1 VFVKSFFRL
10 LALAFICVPGLGSHS
25 TWAQLQTLSVFI
37 QPDVTNDAAWM
48 AEAKGLFKAEGL
60 DVQFR
65 LFPSGTTA
73 IQTFKVGVGDIIF
86 TGDLP
91 ALQYW
96 QAGGPYRIIAPMER
110 DSEGYL
116 GVTTDDIK
124 KPGDLAGKT
133 IATRVGSTGSYFISE
148 YLTKNGV
155 SEASVVVKNLDPPL
169 MPTALCR
176 GDISGFFVW
185 QPMPSKALQVCGD
198 KVHYLTTA
206 TGYVRGYSVMGAR
219 PEFLASPAGRDKAI
233 RFLRA
238 LVKGADMADDDF
250 ATDAAIIKQ
259 KFGLEANE
267 VKDQRA
273 IMERVLKFDAAF
285 FADFCSENKWQQ
297 RAGLQKGPSD
307 LSNWVWEDGLKAVDP
322 SRVTAAPPP
331 C

>member
-1 VFVKSFFRL
+1 MKSFFRL

>member
-1 VFVKSFFRL
+1 MKSVFRLCAVAIAGL
-10 LALAFICVPGLGSHS
+10 LALGGGPSRAALLP
-25 TWAQLQTLSVFI
+25 LSVFI
-37 QPDVTNDAAWM
+37 QPDVSNDAAWM

-73 IQTFKVGVGDIIF
+73 IQTFKVGAGDIIF

-116 GVTTDDIK
+116 GVTTNDIK

-155 SEASVVVKNLDPPL
+155 AEASVTVKNLDPPQ

-176 GDISGFFVW
+176 GDIAGFFVW
-185 QPMPSKALQVCGD
+185 QPMPAKALQVCGD

-219 PEFLASPAGRDKAI
+219 PEFLASPEGRDKTI

-238 LVKGADMADDDF
+238 LIKGAALASDDF

-307 LSNWVWEDGLKAVDP
+307 LSLWVWEDGLKAVDP
-322 SRVTAAPPP
+322 DRVTAAPPP